1 MSAPLDT
8 PSDGRP
14 ESPARQRF
22 LQRLAVLSIK
32 PTTHE
37 YYVRWAEAWNKA
49 RGHRSAGR
57 GSVGVPP
64 AVFGILPNTLLRMPG
79 QRHIPARDILTIP
92 WAVTCDWRGLAD
104 QAHSLV

>member
-49 RGHRSAGR
+49 LGHRSADATSAFFDALGR
-57 GSVGVPP
+57 S
-64 AVFGILPNTLLRMPG
+64 T
-79 QRHIPARDILTIP
+79 H
-92 WAVTCDWRGLAD
+92 LAD
-104 QAHSLV
+104 WQFLGGASASRRLC